1 MIELFV
7 TCFRIDCWSHVHKT
21 ILYKLVCSS
30 RFVSRSTVAE
40 ASIWFENPGC
50 RGFWFET
57 GGLWR
62 TCGSQELNRQRHMA
76 QVWDNWEYHPGIL
89 FLNFTQIFLFLK
101 SHHFRKVFSIYDILI
116 FLYIIRYD
124 NISWRPP
131 TLIPKYGGHEPQT
144 SGLTPM
150 HRSSSLDLSFRL
162 TVGLTMRTSSSSS
175 PPPRARRGTV
185 TVRLRIVTELK
196 VQNFYYF
203 VFCP

>member
-62 TCGSQELNRQRHMA
+62 TCGSQELNRQRHRPMA
-76 QVWDNWEYHPGIL
+76 QVWENHPRIL

-101 SHHFRKVFSIYDILI
+101 SHHFRKVFSIYSYSCILYAMTI
-116 FLYIIRYD
+116 F
-124 NISWRPP
+124 P
-131 TLIPKYGGHEPQT
+131 GGHRP
-144 SGLTPM
+144 
-150 HRSSSLDLSFRL
+150 SSQN
-162 TVGLTMRTSSSSS
+162 TE
-175 PPPRARRGTV
+175 V
-185 TVRLRIVTELK
+185 TNPKLQDWRLRTE
-196 VQNFYYF
+196 V
-203 VFCP
+203 VA